1 MAIGLII
8 SDVDGCIS
16 PEESRAWD
24 GPLFDRFAEAC
35 RKASAGDSSLAPMTL
50 CTGRPQPYVEALM
63 KVLDIRYPAICEAG
77 AVFYRLKDNRSYY
90 APSVTPAMI
99 RGLHQV
105 RDYIDAEILPAFPGV
120 VYQFGKE
127 AQMSLFSERPEVFND
142 ITPLLQACAATIPG
156 LELTITPTHYYLN
169 IDLKGVTKGAAV
181 IGLIEQLG
189 LNRESV
195 AGIGDTLGDMS
206 IREAV
211 GFFACPANAVPG
223 LKAVADYVS
232 PFPDVRGMLDILE
245 RPELQRTC
253 RHDTP

>member
-1 MAIGLII
+1 MAVRLII
-8 SDVDGCIS
+8 SDIDGCIS

-35 RKASAGDSSLAPMTL
+35 RAASAGTSALAPMTL

-63 KVLDIRYPAICEAG
+63 KVLDVRYPAICEAG
-77 AVFYRLKDNRSYY
+77 AVFYSLKDNRSYY
-90 APSVTPAMI
+90 APSVTPSMI
-99 RGLHQV
+99 RGLHRV
-105 RDYIDAEILPAFPGV
+105 REYIDAEILPAVPGL

-127 AQMSLFSERPEVFND
+127 AQMSLFSERPECFKD
-142 ITPLLQACAATIPG
+142 ITPRILAYAATIPD

-181 IGLIEQLG
+181 TGLIEQLG
-189 LNRESV
+189 MHRETV
-195 AGIGDTLGDMS
+195 AGIGDTLGDLS

-232 PFPDVRGMLDILE
+232 PYSDVRGMLDIFN
-245 RPELQRTC
+245 RPEMQR
-253 RHDTP
+253 